1 MLSIYKQT
9 DNDMQFVQN
18 NQDLTIL
25 CNKLSNEEFVCVD
38 LEFLR
43 QHTYFA
49 KLCLIQIAS
58 QNDEAIIDPLAED
71 INLQPFFDL
80 MQNEKIVKVFHSG
93 RQDVEII
100 YNLSSKIPTPMF
112 DTQIAA
118 QVAGFGESISYEHLV
133 NHILHITIDKSSRL
147 SDWSNRPLNEN
158 QLNYA
163 ISDVTHL
170 VKIYSWLK
178 SKLIDENRLDWIND
192 ELNALCDE
200 DLYKINPYN
209 MWQKIRHRS
218 HSTKFLTYLRELC
231 AWREIRAINKN
242 VPRQSFIKDDM
253 LLNICSD
260 CPTTKEDLCKVRG
273 MRSDLAM
280 GKIGDEIIEIIEKV
294 KALSERDYVT
304 LPAVKEFC
312 GADGSLLELLK
323 LLLKITAQQQKTVAR
338 IIASEDDLKSF
349 CHDDTASVPFMHG
362 WRYEIFGAKAK
373 DMKAGKLS
381 ISYNPKTRVI
391 DFNTL

>member
-1 MLSIYKQT
+1 
-9 DNDMQFVQN
+9 MQFIQN
-18 NQDLTIL
+18 NQDLQNL
-25 CNKLSNEEFVCVD
+25 CSKFSNEEFVCID

-58 QNDEAIIDPLAED
+58 PSDEAIIDPLAEG

-80 MQNEKIVKVFHSG
+80 MQNPKITKVFHSG
-93 RQDVEII
+93 RQDIEII
-100 YNLSSKIPTPMF
+100 YNLSAQIPTPLF

-118 QVAGFGESISYEHLV
+118 QVTGFGESISYEYLV
-133 NHILHITIDKSSRL
+133 NHILHTNIDKSSRL

-170 VKIYSWLK
+170 VKIYQYLK
-178 SKLIDENRLDWIND
+178 EKLIKENRMEWIRDELSALSDENI
-192 ELNALCDE
+192 
-200 DLYKINPYN
+200 YKITPLN

-218 HSTKFLTYLRELC
+218 HNAKFLTYLRELC

-242 VPRQSFIKDDM
+242 VPRQSFIKDDL

-260 CPTTKEDLCKVRG
+260 CPTSKEELCKVRG
-273 MRSDLAM
+273 MRDDLAM
-280 GKIGDEIIEIIEKV
+280 GKIGDEILEVIEKV
-294 KALSERDYVT
+294 KVLSKDEYVT
-304 LPAVKEFC
+304 PPVLKEFYSVD
-312 GADGSLLELLK
+312 GALLELLK
-323 LLLKITAQQQKTVAR
+323 LLLKITAQQHKTIPK
-338 IIASEDDLKSF
+338 IIATEDDLKNF
-349 CHDDTASVPFMHG
+349 CTNNNTDIPFLKG

-373 DMKAGKLS
+373 ELKDGKLS
-381 ISYNPKTRVI
+381 ISYNPKTHLI
-391 DFNTL
+391 DFNQL

>member
-1 MLSIYKQT
+1 MYTYERVK
-9 DNDMQFVQN
+9 DMQFIEN
-18 NQDLTIL
+18 TQDLENL

-58 QNDEAIIDPLAED
+58 VNDEAIIDPLAEN

-93 RQDVEII
+93 RQDIEII
-100 YNLSSKIPTPMF
+100 YNLSAKIPTPLF

-118 QVAGFGESISYEHLV
+118 MVDGYGEAISYEHLV
-133 NHILHITIDKSSRL
+133 NTILHISIDKSSRL

-170 VKIYSWLK
+170 VKIYQHLK
-178 SKLIDENRLDWIND
+178 SKLYKENRLEWIKD
-192 ELNALCDE
+192 ELSALCDE
-200 DLYKINPYN
+200 SLYKINPHN

-218 HSTKFLTYLRELC
+218 HSAKFLTYLRELC
-231 AWREIRAINKN
+231 AWRENRAINKN
-242 VPRQSFIKDDM
+242 VPRQSFIKDDL

-260 CPTTKEDLCKVRG
+260 CPTSKEDLCKVRG
-273 MRSDLAM
+273 MRNDLAM
-280 GKIGDEIIEIIEKV
+280 GKIGDEILDVIKKV
-294 KALSERDYVT
+294 KVMSEGDYVSV
-304 LPAVKEFC
+304 PDVKDFSR
-312 GADGSLLELLK
+312 ADGSLTELLK
-323 LLLKITAQQQKTVAR
+323 MLLKITAQQHKTVSR
-338 IIASEDDLKSF
+338 LIASEDDLKSF
-349 CHDDTASVPFMHG
+349 CQDDNNEADFMKG
-362 WRYEIFGAKAK
+362 WRYEIFGIHAKELK
-373 DMKAGKLS
+373 SGNLS
-381 ISYNPKTRVI
+381 ISYNPKTHLI
-391 DFNTL
+391 DFKKL

>member
-1 MLSIYKQT
+1 
-9 DNDMQFVQN
+9 MQFIQN
-18 NQDLTIL
+18 TQDLETL
-25 CNKLSNEEFVCVD
+25 CNKLSSVEFVCVD

-58 QNDEAIIDPLAED
+58 QSDEAIIDPLAEG

-80 MQNEKIVKVFHSG
+80 MQNEKVVKVFHSG
-93 RQDVEII
+93 RQDIEII
-100 YNLSSKIPTPMF
+100 YNLSSKIPTPLF

-118 QVAGFGESISYEHLV
+118 MVAGFGESISYEHLV
-133 NHILHITIDKSSRL
+133 NHILHINIDKSSRL

-170 VKIYSWLK
+170 VKIYTHLK
-178 SKLIDENRLDWIND
+178 SKLINENRLDWISD

-200 DLYKINPYN
+200 NLYKINPQN
-209 MWQKIRHRS
+209 MWQKMRHRS
-218 HSTKFLTYLRELC
+218 HSAKFLTYLRELC
-231 AWREIRAINKN
+231 AWREIRAINKD

-280 GKIGDEIIEIIEKV
+280 GKIGDEIIEVIEKV
-294 KALSERDYVT
+294 KGLSECDYVT
-304 LPAVKEFC
+304 LPVVREFC
-312 GADGSLLELLK
+312 GAEGSLLELLK

-349 CHDDTASVPFMHG
+349 CHDDTIDIPFMYG

-373 DMKAGKLS
+373 EMKDGKLS
-381 ISYNPKTRVI
+381 ISYNPKTHLI
-391 DFNTL
+391 DFNSL

>member
-1 MLSIYKQT
+1 MQILNKKRIR
-9 DNDMQFVQN
+9 DMQFIQN
-18 NQDLTIL
+18 TQDLETL

-58 QNDEAIIDPLAED
+58 SNDEAIIDPLAEG

-80 MQNEKIVKVFHSG
+80 MQNEKVVKVFHSG
-93 RQDVEII
+93 RQDIEII
-100 YNLSSKIPTPMF
+100 YNLSSKIPTPLF

-133 NHILHITIDKSSRL
+133 NHILHINIDKSSRL

-170 VKIYSWLK
+170 VKIYQHLK
-178 SKLIDENRLDWIND
+178 SKLTNENRLDWISD

-200 DLYKINPYN
+200 NLYKINPQN
-209 MWQKIRHRS
+209 MWQKMRHRS
-218 HSTKFLTYLRELC
+218 HSAKFLTYLRELC
-231 AWREIRAINKN
+231 AWREIRAINKD

-260 CPTTKEDLCKVRG
+260 CPSTKEDLCKVRG

-280 GKIGDEIIEIIEKV
+280 GKIGDEIIAVIEKV
-294 KALSERDYVT
+294 KGLDEKDYVT
-304 LPAVKEFC
+304 LPVIRENC
-312 GADGSLLELLK
+312 GAEGSILELLK
-323 LLLKITAQQQKTVAR
+323 LLLKITAFIGAR
-338 IIASEDDLKSF
+338 E
-349 CHDDTASVPFMHG
+349 
-362 WRYEIFGAKAK
+362 
-373 DMKAGKLS
+373 
-381 ISYNPKTRVI
+381 KTRVQTMPI
-391 DFNTL
+391 QLEDITPCF

>member
-1 MLSIYKQT
+1 MRFI
-9 DNDMQFVQN
+9 QN
-18 NQDLTIL
+18 TQDLEVL
-25 CNKLSNEEFVCVD
+25 CNKLSSEEFVCVD

-58 QNDEAIIDPLAED
+58 QSDKAIIDPLAED
-71 INLQPFFDL
+71 INLQSFFDL
-80 MQNEKIVKVFHSG
+80 MQNKKVVKVFHSG
-93 RQDVEII
+93 RQDIEII
-100 YNLSSKIPTPMF
+100 YNLSSKVPTPLF

-118 QVAGFGESISYEHLV
+118 QVVGFGEAISYEHLV
-133 NHILHITIDKSSRL
+133 NHILHINIDKSSRL

-170 VKIYSWLK
+170 VKIYLWLK
-178 SKLIDENRLDWIND
+178 SKLTDENRLEWISD
-192 ELNALCDE
+192 ELDALCDE
-200 DLYKINPYN
+200 NLYNINPYN
-209 MWQKIRHRS
+209 MWQKMRHRS
-218 HSTKFLTYLRELC
+218 HSAKFLTYLRELC

-273 MRSDLAM
+273 MRNDLAM
-280 GKIGDEIIEIIEKV
+280 GKIGDEIIEVIQKV
-294 KALSERDYVT
+294 KGLDEDDYVT
-304 LPAVKEFC
+304 LPVVREFC
-312 GADGSLLELLK
+312 GAEGSLLELLK

-338 IIASEDDLKSF
+338 IIASEDDLKIF
-349 CHDDTASVPFMHG
+349 CHDDTIDVPFMHG
-362 WRYEIFGAKAK
+362 WRYKIFGIKAK
-373 DMKAGKLS
+373 EMKDGKLS
-381 ISYNPKTRVI
+381 VSYNPQTHII
-391 DFNTL
+391 DFNKL

>member
-1 MLSIYKQT
+1 
-9 DNDMQFVQN
+9 MQFVQN
-18 NQDLTIL
+18 NHDLENL
-25 CNKLSNEEFVCVD
+25 CLKLAKEEFVCVD
-38 LEFLR
+38 LEFMR

-58 QNDEAIIDPLAED
+58 QNDEAIIDPLVKD

-80 MQNEKIVKVFHSG
+80 MQNEKVIKVFHSA
-93 RQDVEII
+93 RQDIEII
-100 YNLSSKIPTPMF
+100 YNLTSKIPTPLF

-118 QVAGFGESISYEHLV
+118 MVAGYGESISYEHLV
-133 NHILHITIDKSSRL
+133 NHILHINIDKSSRL

-170 VKIYSWLK
+170 VKIYAHLK
-178 SKLIDENRLDWIND
+178 SKLTKENRLDWISD
-192 ELNALCDE
+192 ELSALCDE
-200 DLYKINPYN
+200 NLYKTNPHN
-209 MWQKIRHRS
+209 MWQKMRHRS
-218 HSTKFLTYLRELC
+218 HSAKFLTYLRELC
-231 AWREIRAINKN
+231 AWREIRAINKD

-260 CPTTKEDLCKVRG
+260 CPSTKEELCKVRG

-280 GKIGDEIIEIIEKV
+280 GKIGDEIIEVIKKV
-294 KALSERDYVT
+294 KDLDEENYVT
-304 LPAVKEFC
+304 LPCVKDFSC
-312 GADGSLLELLK
+312 ADGSLLELLK

-349 CHDDTASVPFMHG
+349 CHDDTADVPFMHG
-362 WRYEIFGAKAK
+362 WRYDIFGTKAK
-373 DMKAGKLS
+373 ELKSGKLS
-381 ISYNPKTRVI
+381 ISYNPKTHII
-391 DFNTL
+391 DFNIL

>member
-1 MLSIYKQT
+1 
-9 DNDMQFVQN
+9 MQLIQN
-18 NQDLTIL
+18 TQDLEIL
-25 CNKLSNEEFVCVD
+25 CSKLANEEFVCVD

-58 QNDEAIIDPLAED
+58 QSDEAIIDPLAEG

-80 MQNEKIVKVFHSG
+80 MQNEKVVKVFHSG
-93 RQDVEII
+93 RQDIEII
-100 YNLSSKIPTPMF
+100 YNLTSKIPTPLF

-118 QVAGFGESISYEHLV
+118 MVAGFGESISYEHLV
-133 NHILHITIDKSSRL
+133 NHLLHTNIDKSSRL

-170 VKIYSWLK
+170 VKIYQQLK
-178 SKLIDENRLDWIND
+178 SKLINENRLDWISD
-192 ELNALCDE
+192 ELATLCDE
-200 DLYKINPYN
+200 SLYKIEPHN
-209 MWQKIRHRS
+209 MWQKMRHRS
-218 HSTKFLTYLRELC
+218 HSAKFLTYLRELC

-273 MRSDLAM
+273 MRNDLAM
-280 GKIGDEIIEIIEKV
+280 GKIGDEIIDVIKKV
-294 KALSERDYVT
+294 KDLSEKDYVT
-304 LPAVKEFC
+304 PPFIRDFSS
-312 GADGSLLELLK
+312 ADGSLLELLK
-323 LLLKITAQQQKTVAR
+323 LLLKITAQQHKTVSR
-338 IIASEDDLKSF
+338 IIATEEELKDF
-349 CHDDTASVPFMHG
+349 CHNDNADVPFMKS
-362 WRYEIFGAKAK
+362 WRYEIYGIHAKKLK
-373 DMKAGKLS
+373 DGKLS
-381 ISYNPKTRVI
+381 ISYNPNTHLI
-391 DFNTL
+391 DFNQL

>member
-1 MLSIYKQT
+1 
-9 DNDMQFVQN
+9 MQFVQSN
-18 NQDLTIL
+18 HDLENL
-25 CNKLSNEEFVCVD
+25 CLKLAKEEFVCVD
-38 LEFLR
+38 LEFMR

-58 QNDEAIIDPLAED
+58 QNDEAIIDPLVED

-80 MQNEKIVKVFHSG
+80 MQNEKVIKVFHSA
-93 RQDVEII
+93 RQDIEII
-100 YNLSSKIPTPMF
+100 YNLTSKIPTPLF

-118 QVAGFGESISYEHLV
+118 MVAGYGESISYEHLV
-133 NHILHITIDKSSRL
+133 NHILHINIDKSSRL

-170 VKIYSWLK
+170 VKIYTHLK
-178 SKLIDENRLDWIND
+178 SKLTKENRLDWISD
-192 ELNALCDE
+192 ELSALCDE
-200 DLYKINPYN
+200 NLYKTNPHN
-209 MWQKIRHRS
+209 MWQKMRHRS
-218 HSTKFLTYLRELC
+218 HSAKFLTYLRELC
-231 AWREIRAINKN
+231 AWREIRAINKD

-260 CPTTKEDLCKVRG
+260 CPSTKEELCKVRG

-280 GKIGDEIIEIIEKV
+280 GKIGDEIIEVIKKV
-294 KALSERDYVT
+294 KDLDEENYVT
-304 LPAVKEFC
+304 LPCVKDFSC
-312 GADGSLLELLK
+312 ADGSLLELLK

-349 CHDDTASVPFMHG
+349 CHDDTADVPFMHG
-362 WRYEIFGAKAK
+362 WRYDIFGTKAK
-373 DMKAGKLS
+373 ELKSGKLS
-381 ISYNPKTRVI
+381 ISYNPKTHII
-391 DFNTL
+391 DFNIL

>member
-1 MLSIYKQT
+1 
-9 DNDMQFVQN
+9 MQFVQSN
-18 NQDLTIL
+18 HDLENL
-25 CNKLSNEEFVCVD
+25 CLKLANEEFVCVD
-38 LEFLR
+38 LEFMR

-58 QNDEAIIDPLAED
+58 QNDEAIIDPLVED

-80 MQNEKIVKVFHSG
+80 MQNEKVIKVFHSA
-93 RQDVEII
+93 RQDIEII
-100 YNLSSKIPTPMF
+100 YNLSSKIPTPLF

-118 QVAGFGESISYEHLV
+118 MVAGYGESISYEHLV
-133 NHILHITIDKSSRL
+133 NHILHINIDKSSRL

-170 VKIYSWLK
+170 VKIYAHLK
-178 SKLIDENRLDWIND
+178 SKLTKENRLDWISD
-192 ELNALCDE
+192 ELSALCDE
-200 DLYKINPYN
+200 NLYKTNPHN
-209 MWQKIRHRS
+209 MWQKMRHRS
-218 HSTKFLTYLRELC
+218 HSAKFLTYLRELC
-231 AWREIRAINKN
+231 AWREIRAINKD

-260 CPTTKEDLCKVRG
+260 CPSTKEELCKVRG

-280 GKIGDEIIEIIEKV
+280 GKIGDEIIEVIKKV
-294 KALSERDYVT
+294 KDLDEENYVT
-304 LPAVKEFC
+304 LPCVKDFSC
-312 GADGSLLELLK
+312 ADGSLLELLK

-349 CHDDTASVPFMHG
+349 CHDDTADVPFMHG
-362 WRYEIFGAKAK
+362 WRYDIFGTKAK
-373 DMKAGKLS
+373 ELKSGKLS
-381 ISYNPKTRVI
+381 ISYNPKTHII
-391 DFNTL
+391 DFNIL